1 MKNALCG
8 LMLGCFFLSI
18 RAEFELT
25 GADLYYG
32 EPSENYIMRWHFQA
46 LCNHVFDPRTYK
58 WAWPTSTQPGGA
70 RFDPRD
76 VKPGDLIFV
85 RDVPLFFE
93 EVHPLIQQPYI
104 MVTHGE
110 FRDTCE
116 DSYLNYLEDEKII
129 AWFGIHPCKMG
140 HHKYYPL
147 PLGVAQDPKPLSDNK
162 RKRMNTLFKDLR
174 EKTVKKKLVYLN
186 FSDDENVE
194 RQHLRKLLN
203 GKTFCST
210 QVTRLPFNEYLQ
222 EMAQYKFAL
231 SPRGWGPDCYRTWE
245 ALLVGTIPIVRR
257 GVHDKL
263 DIRAKRRTS
272 QLDILYRNL
281 PVLVVDHWEEITQEF
296 LERKYRE
303 ITAKQYDITRLYV
316 EYWYEKMNFV
326 RDAYFN
332 EIKRSKKIR

>member
-1 MKNALCG
+1 MG
-8 LMLGCFFLSI
+8 
-18 RAEFELT
+18 
-25 GADLYYG
+25 
-32 EPSENYIMRWHFQA
+32 YIPA
-46 LCNHVFDPRTYK
+46 
-58 WAWPTSTQPGGA
+58 
-70 RFDPRD
+70 
-76 VKPGDLIFV
+76 
-85 RDVPLFFE
+85 
-93 EVHPLIQQPYI
+93 
-104 MVTHGE
+104 
-110 FRDTCE
+110 
-116 DSYLNYLEDEKII
+116 
-129 AWFGIHPCKMG
+129 KMG

-303 ITAKQYDITRLYV
+303 ITAKQYDIPRLYV
-316 EYWYEKMNFV
+316 EYWDEKMNFV